1 MKKNLKKLALS
12 KETLNKLTQPS
23 LKEVLGGQLMRDG
36 IVETGCD
43 SACTEC

>member
-1 MKKNLKKLALS
+1 MKKNLKKLVLS

-23 LKEVLGGQLMRDG
+23 LKEVLGGLLMRDG
-36 IVETGCD
+36 IVDTGCD